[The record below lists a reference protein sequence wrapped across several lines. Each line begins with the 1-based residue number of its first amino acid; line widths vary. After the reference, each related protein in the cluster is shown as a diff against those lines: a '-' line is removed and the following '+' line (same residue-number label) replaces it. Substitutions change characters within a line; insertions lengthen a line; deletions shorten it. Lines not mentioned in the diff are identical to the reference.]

1 MTISVYISDTSRELQ
16 ALRPVLIEQIRQAG
30 MAAVWLDD
38 EEKARAD
45 VNDLAFQKIA
55 RADAFISILSY
66 RRSWEP
72 QSGGPSLAEIEYRT
86 ARSMGKPLTVL
97 LPASN
102 SLMAVGLRLRA
113 LGQPDTERDAQQRF
127 WDEVQQSAAVAYFH
141 DETDLGVQVLRALNS
156 WSAIG
161 PSAGAAQAVPATAPA
176 LAPTVPPPAA
186 PKPEPEPQAAA
197 PGAAPAEAAELERG
211 GAAAVEGLDVNT
223 LAEVVATRTAAKIQ
237 AFQQQREED
246 LAQQAQ
252 KYKEALMLHPGELVF
267 GRASDRS
274 QFRSDIF
281 MIMPFGSGFDEIYR
295 EIVRPLAADLKLTIA
310 RGDEFTSTQGVIM
323 EEVWSA
329 LNNCRFVI
337 VEITG
342 GNDNVFYELGIAH
355 TLNKPAILITQ
366 AMRPEQIPFNIRH
379 LRYLP
384 YTNTAEGQVKLRG
397 DLKTAITRLL
407 ADLQEG

>member
-1 MTISVYISDTSRELQ
+1 
-16 ALRPVLIEQIRQAG
+16 
-30 MAAVWLDD
+30 
-38 EEKARAD
+38 
-45 VNDLAFQKIA
+45 
-55 RADAFISILSY
+55 
-66 RRSWEP
+66 
-72 QSGGPSLAEIEYRT
+72 
-86 ARSMGKPLTVL
+86 
-97 LPASN
+97 
-102 SLMAVGLRLRA
+102 
-113 LGQPDTERDAQQRF
+113 
-127 WDEVQQSAAVAYFH
+127 
-141 DETDLGVQVLRALNS
+141 VQVLRTLKS
-156 WSAIG
+156 WSVMG
-161 PSAGAAQAVPATAPA
+161 PTAGAAQAVPAAAPA
-176 LAPTVPPPAA
+176 PAPAA
-186 PKPEPEPQAAA
+186 ALSAAPMPEPEPQAA
-197 PGAAPAEAAELERG
+197 PGAAPAEAVERERG
-211 GAAAVEGLDVNT
+211 GQAATGLDVDI
-223 LAEVVATRTAAKIQ
+223 LAEEVATRTAAKIQ

-267 GRASDRS
+267 GRASSGS

-295 EIVRPLAADLKLTIA
+295 DIVRPLAADLRLTIA

-329 LNNCRFVI
+329 LNNCRFVV

-384 YTNTAEGQVKLRG
+384 YTNTADGRVKLRG

>member
-1 MTISVYISDTSRELQ
+1 MPICVYISDTSRELQ

-30 MAAVWLDD
+30 MAAVWLND

-45 VNDLAFQKIA
+45 VHDVAFQKIA

-72 QSGGPSLAEIEYRT
+72 QPGGPSLAEIEYRT
-86 ARSMGKPLTVL
+86 AGEMGKPLTVL

-113 LGQPDTERDAQQRF
+113 LGQSDSERDAQQRF
-127 WDEVQQSAAVAYFH
+127 WDEVQQSAAVVYFH

-156 WSAIG
+156 WSVMGRSGGAAWAA
-161 PSAGAAQAVPATAPA
+161 PAAAPAPAGA
-176 LAPTVPPPAA
+176 LPPPAA
-186 PKPEPEPQAAA
+186 PMPEPQAEA
-197 PGAAPAEAAELERG
+197 PGAALVASAEEDLRG
-211 GAAAVEGLDVNT
+211 GAAVSELDVDT
-223 LAEVVATRTAAKIQ
+223 LAEAVATRTAAKIQ
-237 AFQQQREED
+237 AFQQRRDED

-295 EIVRPLAADLKLTIA
+295 DIVRPLAADLKLTIA